1 MVNILKEEIIQL
13 IEREGPFTGAEILA
27 ATGGDAL
34 ILWRTCRSTP
44 RVLIR
49 TVGSRY
55 LRLDRRITGYSRLS
69 PSILREFLTYSVV
82 GAPKDAV
89 SITLR
94 ANDITSHTEK
104 ISRQKWD
111 LASSMVSSL
120 SSQFENEFPILEHI
134 TFILAGDIAYGMA
147 HDVLRPERSTGKLVR
162 GSDLDIV
169 IIVDEHCPD
178 WLVKRLDET
187 MYQEKWRILVTPHL
201 KEEID
206 YVVKDM
212 DRIQEQLRFDTFKR
226 MVACKIL
233 YEGRH
238 LQGNK
243 DMFSTIKGLLR
254 EHGIEQRLI
263 EMEERARAF
272 RMRAE
277 TFLLEEDPRE
287 VKEKYLDLFYPS
299 EESEEFE

>member
-1 MVNILKEEIIQL
+1 MADNLKKEIIQL

-34 ILWRTCRSTP
+34 VLWRTCMSAP

-49 TVGSRY
+49 TVGNRY
-55 LRLDRRITGYSRLS
+55 LRLDRRIEGYSRLS
-69 PSILREFLTYSVV
+69 PSILREYLTYSVDS
-82 GAPKDAV
+82 APEDVIPLNLK
-89 SITLR
+89 
-94 ANDITSHTEK
+94 ANDIALHTEK

-120 SSQFENEFPILEHI
+120 SSQFENEFPILEHV
-134 TFILAGDIAYGMA
+134 TFVLGGDVAYGMA
-147 HDVLRPERSTGKLVR
+147 HDVPRPERSTGKLVR

-169 IIVDEHCPD
+169 IVVDEHCPD

-206 YVVKDM
+206 YVVKDI

-233 YEGRH
+233 YEGRL
-238 LQGNK
+238 LQGSK
-243 DMFSTIKGLLR
+243 DIFSAIKGLLR

-263 EMEERARAF
+263 EMEEKARAF
-272 RMRAE
+272 RRRAE
-277 TFLLEEDPRE
+277 TLLLEGDPRE

>member
-1 MVNILKEEIIQL
+1 MADILKEEIIQL

-34 ILWRTCRSTP
+34 VLWRTCMSTP
-44 RVLIR
+44 RALIR

-55 LRLDRRITGYSRLS
+55 LRLDRRIEGYSRLS

-82 GAPKDAV
+82 SAPEDVIPLNLK
-89 SITLR
+89 
-94 ANDITSHTEK
+94 ANDIALHTET

-120 SSQFENEFPILEHI
+120 SSQFENEFPILEHV
-134 TFILAGDIAYGMA
+134 TFVLGGDVAYGMA
-147 HDVLRPERSTGKLVR
+147 HDVPRPERSTGKLVR

-169 IIVDEHCPD
+169 IVVDEHCPH

-206 YVVKDM
+206 YVVKDI
-212 DRIQEQLRFDTFKR
+212 DRIREQLRFDTFKR

-233 YEGRH
+233 YEGRL
-238 LQGNK
+238 LQGSK
-243 DMFSTIKGLLR
+243 DIFSTIKGLLR
-254 EHGIEQRLI
+254 EQGIEQRLI
-263 EMEERARAF
+263 EMEEKARAF
-272 RMRAE
+272 RLRAE
-277 TFLLEEDPRE
+277 TLLLEGDPRE